1 MNNSTMQTA
10 TRLVSWKAKGSRSL
24 KGVDRLV
31 RLLIFACAFKSSDL
45 KAQLLLE
52 YILMTFFRDVII
64 RVSFKVLVPH
74 LYVLEVRQSRMR
86 LCYKE

>member
-10 TRLVSWKAKGSRSL
+10 TRLVSQSIVKRC
-24 KGVDRLV
+24 
-31 RLLIFACAFKSSDL
+31 CAFKSSDL
-45 KAQLLLE
+45 KAQLLLG
-52 YILMTFFRDVII
+52 YLLMTFFCDVII